1 VVFYLRSF
9 LRDGVNASVV
19 KPVNFQEFI
28 EAVKPR
34 RVFWA
39 LLNEPPPGN
48 VKNSRYGQTG
58 RRSELI

>member
-48 VKNSRYGQTG
+48 VKNSR
-58 RRSELI
+58 